1 MSLERSE
8 YWRLS
13 SFYFFYFALLGAI
26 APFLGLFFQSK
37 GFDEVEI
44 GTLMAVLMGTRIIA
58 PNIWGW
64 LADRSGQRIRIIR
77 TGSLLTLMIFSAAFW
92 AETFLHWAL
101 LMFGFSFFWNAV
113 LPQFEAVT
121 LLALGVDQHSYSR
134 VRLWGSIGFIF
145 AVVILGWLFD
155 WLEIGLLIPV
165 MWGLMLLVW
174 LASLCIDPPSESRVE
189 GERLSGLW
197 SIIKRPP
204 VLSFFAVYLLLQL
217 SHGPYYS
224 FYSIYMSEQGYDKTQ
239 IGLLWALG
247 VVAEVLMFLVM
258 HRLLGWIGLRV
269 MVQLGMAVCALRW
282 LMIALLPDQLWAVL
296 LAQLFHAVT
305 FGCLHAAGIA
315 LVHHFFPA
323 SHQGQG
329 QALYS
334 SIGFGVGG
342 ALGAFLS
349 GWIWNQYDGT
359 TMFLFAVSISL
370 LGWLLA
376 WRGIRVG
383 D

>member
-13 SFYFFYFALLGAI
+13 SFYLFYFALLGAI
-26 APFLGLFFQSK
+26 APYLGLFFKSK
-37 GFDEVEI
+37 GFSGVEI
-44 GTLMAVLMGTRIIA
+44 GTLMAVLMGTRIVA
-58 PNIWGW
+58 PNLWGW
-64 LADRSGQRIRIIR
+64 LADRTGQPVRIIR
-77 TGSLLTLMIFSAAFW
+77 AGALLTLIVFSGAFW
-92 AETFLHWAL
+92 AKTFWHWAV

-121 LLALGVDQHSYSR
+121 LRALGADQQGYSR
-134 VRLWGSIGFIF
+134 IRLWGSVGFIL
-145 AVVILGWLFD
+145 AVLVLGWLFD
-155 WLEIGLLIPV
+155 WVDIGILVPV

-174 LASLCIDPPSESRVE
+174 LASLGINPPPAPAVE
-189 GERLSGLW
+189 EAQVDGLW
-197 SIIKRPP
+197 QLIKRPP
-204 VLSFFAVYLLLQL
+204 VLSFFAVYLLIQL

-247 VVAEVLMFLVM
+247 VVAEVLMFWVM
-258 HRLLGWIGLRV
+258 HRLLSWTGLRA
-269 MVQLGMAVCALRW
+269 MVQFGMAVSVLRW
-282 LMIALLPDQLWAVL
+282 LMIGLLPEQLWAVL
-296 LAQLFHAVT
+296 VAQLFHAVT

-334 SIGFGVGG
+334 SLGFGVGG
-342 ALGAFLS
+342 SLGAFLS
-349 GWIWNQYDGT
+349 GWIWSQYGGST
-359 TMFLFAVSISL
+359 LFVLAAATSL

-376 WRGIRVG
+376 WRGLRL
-383 D
+383 DK